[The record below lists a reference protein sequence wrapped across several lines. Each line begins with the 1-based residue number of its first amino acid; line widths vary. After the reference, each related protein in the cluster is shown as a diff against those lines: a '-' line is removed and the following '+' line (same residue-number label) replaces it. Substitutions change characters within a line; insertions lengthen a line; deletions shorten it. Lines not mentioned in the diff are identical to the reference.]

1 MSELGKGA
9 VNASGEYSGDERKRT
24 VDDVS
29 KRARRCRNQSAH
41 QLWDELERDPEGG
54 SSGNRYIGGMTRV
67 QALARNVGT
76 CCLDDK
82 GKWQGVRAP
91 SANTD
96 ARRRGGAIRSS
107 VEAPV
112 MGVERRDRIIL
123 VAWVNQPP

>member
-1 MSELGKGA
+1 MQLTLSEP
-9 VNASGEYSGDERKRT
+9 DR
-24 VDDVS
+24 
-29 KRARRCRNQSAH
+29 H

-82 GKWQGVRAP
+82 GKWQGERAP
-91 SANTD
+91 SANTA
-96 ARRRGGAIRSS
+96 ARPRGGAIRGSDK
-107 VEAPV
+107 APV